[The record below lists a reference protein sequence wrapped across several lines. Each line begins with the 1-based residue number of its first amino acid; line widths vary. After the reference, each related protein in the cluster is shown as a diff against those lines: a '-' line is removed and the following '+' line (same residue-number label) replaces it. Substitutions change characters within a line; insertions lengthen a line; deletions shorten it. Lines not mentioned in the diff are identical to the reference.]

1 MRIQSLLIGVC
12 IAFTASHA
20 AGQEDTAS
28 DKPSIME
35 TLNPFEVELIPVV
48 DGNGI
53 TYVPT
58 SQTGGMMGAMDE
70 GMAMSMGGMSAMSM
84 EATDMAMGAMGGSSS
99 IPESELFRARMKIA
113 IKRMRDAKTDAE
125 KSQLMSF
132 TETALQTRYDQ
143 MIEKRK
149 TEITQ
154 LKASIAKLEADL
166 ERRAAA
172 KDRVVKLQMQSAVL
186 AAEGLLDLDTST
198 PRDSSRRNE
207 GMGMMGFEG
216 N

>member
-1 MRIQSLLIGVC
+1 
-12 IAFTASHA
+12 
-20 AGQEDTAS
+20 
-28 DKPSIME
+28 ME

-70 GMAMSMGGMSAMSM
+70 GDVGMDSGMGMEMSGMSAM
-84 EATDMAMGAMGGSSS
+84 GGGSG
-99 IPESELFRARMKIA
+99 IAESDLFRARMKIA
-113 IKRMRDAKTDAE
+113 IKRLRDAKTDAE
-125 KSQLMSF
+125 KTQLMSF

-143 MIEKRK
+143 MIEKRE

-166 ERRAAA
+166 KRRAAA
-172 KDRVVKLQMQSAVL
+172 KDRVVKLQMQSAIL
-186 AAEGLLDLDTST
+186 AAEGLLDLDTIS
-198 PRDSSRRNE
+198 PRDSSQRND